1 MDKLLENY
9 EKEGAIKSNLANL
22 IWKGGVILFSV
33 LYIVFNYIG
42 IKKYNLFIYILIVLF
57 LCVLS
62 EYIFLREV
70 TKKIGFKVKIKLRNI
85 KSIYKEID
93 KYQKK
98 WIVNYCKNSK
108 INSFDKLNIILQELK
123 GKREKSNTKYINPVI
138 IGTLLLSVWEIIL
151 QYLKESIGFENTL
164 AVAFVLVVIISVVIG
179 IIQKMNEE
187 DKEFFARFE
196 YYSSKERLESL
207 IIHSMLKQ

>member
-1 MDKLLENY
+1 MDKLLENF
-9 EKEGAIKSNLANL
+9 EKEGAIKSDLANF

-42 IKKYNLFIYILIVLF
+42 VKKYNLFIYILIVLF

-70 TKKIGFKVKIKLRNI
+70 TKKIDFKVKIKLRNI
-85 KSIYKEID
+85 RSIYKEID
-93 KYQKK
+93 KCQKK
-98 WIVNYCKNSK
+98 WIVNYCKNNK

-151 QYLKESIGFENTL
+151 QQLKESIGFENTL

-179 IIQKMNEE
+179 ITQKMNEE

-196 YYSSKERLESL
+196 YYSSKERLETL

>member
-57 LCVLS
+57 LCVLT

-70 TKKIGFKVKIKLRNI
+70 TKKSGFKVKIKLRNM
-85 KSIYKEID
+85 KNIYKEID
-93 KYQKK
+93 KYQKN
-98 WIVNYCKNSK
+98 WILNYCKNSK
-108 INSFDKLNIILQELK
+108 INTFDKLNIILQELK
-123 GKREKSNTKYINPVI
+123 RKREKSNTKYINPVI
-138 IGTLLLSVWEIIL
+138 IGTLLLSTWDTIL
-151 QYLKESIGFENTL
+151 QQLKENIGFENML
-164 AVAFVLVVIISVVIG
+164 ATAIVFAVVISVIIG
-179 IIQKMNEE
+179 IIQRMNEE
-187 DKEFFARFE
+187 DKEFFCT
-196 YYSSKERLESL
+196 S
-207 IIHSMLKQ
+207 

>member
-57 LCVLS
+57 LCVLT

-70 TKKIGFKVKIKLRNI
+70 TKKIGFKVKIKLRNM
-85 KSIYKEID
+85 KNIYKEID
-93 KYQKK
+93 KYQKN
-98 WIVNYCKNSK
+98 WILNYCKNSK
-108 INSFDKLNIILQELK
+108 INTFDKLNIILQELK
-123 GKREKSNTKYINPVI
+123 RKREKSNTKYINPVI
-138 IGTLLLSVWEIIL
+138 IGTLLLSTWDTIL
-151 QYLKESIGFENTL
+151 QQLKENIGFENML
-164 AVAFVLVVIISVVIG
+164 ATAIVFAVVISVIIG
-179 IIQKMNEE
+179 IIQRMNEE
-187 DKEFFARFE
+187 DKEFFARLE
-196 YYSSKERLESL
+196 YYSSMERLECL

>member
-57 LCVLS
+57 LCVLT

-70 TKKIGFKVKIKLRNI
+70 TKKIGFKVKIKLRNM
-85 KSIYKEID
+85 KNIYKEID
-93 KYQKK
+93 KYQKN
-98 WIVNYCKNSK
+98 WILNYCKNSK
-108 INSFDKLNIILQELK
+108 INTFDKLNIILQELK
-123 GKREKSNTKYINPVI
+123 RKREKSNTKYINPVI
-138 IGTLLLSVWEIIL
+138 IGSLLLSTWDTIL
-151 QYLKESIGFENTL
+151 QQLKENIGFENML
-164 AVAFVLVVIISVVIG
+164 ATAIVFAVVISVIIG
-179 IIQKMNEE
+179 IIQRMNEE
-187 DKEFFARFE
+187 DKEFFARLE
-196 YYSSKERLESL
+196 YYSSMERLECL